1 MTIRTAGAYASVMK
15 SNYNSRV
22 DAVEI
27 LIHDGKSYKIKQTD
41 TIQNTILKEKM
52 VDFNF

>member
-1 MTIRTAGAYASVMK
+1 MKHNHVKGLEPNDTIIKG
-15 SNYNSRV
+15 
-22 DAVEI
+22 D
-27 LIHDGKSYKIKQTD
+27 LDGKSYKIKQTD